1 MDILWLVAPVILTL
15 FILLLSDRWRY
26 YYTLTFHLVMAAYSS
41 WLAIPVLTGAQPV
54 TMLAFT
60 GGVAGLP
67 IFTIDPLSAFFIL
80 LTNFTLL
87 TGLLYARDYL
97 APYRSRKSGAPMAL
111 HLFAYTWLYLSMLAV
126 LTLRE
131 GTAFLIAWELMG
143 LSSFLLILFEGEV
156 RITLKTAVNYLIQM
170 HIGLV
175 MILLG
180 FLMAENTTGLFGF
193 EGIALHFATHP
204 NLPLFLILFA
214 GFSFKAGFIP
224 FHTWLPLAHPAAP
237 SHVSGV
243 MSGVMIKMGIFGI
256 FRVLI
261 SLGSHQTIIGII
273 LLTVAS
279 ITGIYGILQ
288 ATTHQDLKKMLA
300 CSTIENIGIIGMGM
314 GVGTIG
320 LGTGNLPVTILGFSG
335 SLLHTLN
342 HSFFKS
348 LLFYG
353 AGAVYHAT
361 HTRNMDMLGGL
372 IKFMPRTATLFL
384 VGSLAICAL
393 PPLNG
398 FISEVLI
405 YYGLFAGLQ
414 SGSFYI
420 TLLMMLGIIALAVIG
435 GLAIFSFTRTFGI
448 VFLGS
453 PRSIYPEGT
462 LRDHTGM
469 VIPMSLI
476 LIPVLLIGL
485 APVWFIPWILPF
497 TGKLLSIDTTPVIA
511 PLGEALTR
519 ISLIGGVLVFL
530 IIALLLIRKW
540 AGVERKTGKG
550 PVWGCGYTASGP
562 RHQYTASSFSGNL
575 TELAHPLLRPSD
587 EFTPV
592 QEEEIFPAP
601 RAYKRKTRD
610 IIDSLLTTIAIFGNK
625 TLRNAAR
632 LQTGNIQHYILYAF
646 IFMLFL
652 FTLLALDLI

>member
-1 MDILWLVAPVILTL
+1 MDFLWLLAPVILTL

-26 YYTLTFHLVMAAYSS
+26 YYTLGFHLTFAAYST
-41 WLAIPVLTGAQPV
+41 WLAVPVLTGMITAAHLV
-54 TMLAFT
+54 FT
-60 GGVAGLP
+60 GSPEGTP
-67 IFTIDPLSAFFIL
+67 IFTLDPLSAFFIL
-80 LTNFTLL
+80 LTNFTIL
-87 TGLLYARDYL
+87 TGLLFARGYL
-97 APYRSRKSGAPMAL
+97 APYRSRKGETPMAL

-131 GTAFLIAWELMG
+131 GSAFLIAWELMG

-156 RITLKTAVNYLIQM
+156 RTTLKTAVNYLIQM

-175 MILLG
+175 LILVG

-193 EGIALHFATHP
+193 DGIALYFTTNP

-214 GFSFKAGFIP
+214 GFAFKAGFIP

-256 FRVLI
+256 YRLLI
-261 SLGSHQTIIGII
+261 SLESQQTVIGII
-273 LLTVAS
+273 LLTIAAV
-279 ITGIYGILQ
+279 TGLYGILQ
-288 ATTHQDLKKMLA
+288 ASAQQDLKKMLA
-300 CSTIENIGIIGMGM
+300 CSTIENVGIIGMGM

-320 LGTGNLPVTILGFSG
+320 LGTGNLPVTILGFGG

-361 HTRNMDMLGGL
+361 HTRNMDLMGGL
-372 IKFMPRTATLFL
+372 IKHMPRTATLFL
-384 VGSLAICAL
+384 TGSAAICAL

-398 FISEVLI
+398 FVSEVLI

-420 TLLMMLGIIALAVIG
+420 TLLMMLGIIALALIG
-435 GLAIFSFTRTFGI
+435 GLSIFSFTRTFGT

-453 PRSIYPEGT
+453 PRSVYSDGTVRDYP
-462 LRDHTGM
+462 GM
-469 VIPMSLI
+469 VLPMSLI
-476 LIPVLLIGL
+476 LIPILLIGL
-485 APVWFIPWILPF
+485 APVWFIPWIMPY
-497 TGKLLSIDTTPVIA
+497 TGNLLGIDAASVA
-511 PLGEALTR
+511 VPLGEALTR
-519 ISLIGGVLVFL
+519 ISLIGGVLVL
-530 IIALLLIRKW
+530 MIIAILLLRKR
-540 AGVERKTGKG
+540 AGIQRKTEEG
-550 PVWGCGYTASGP
+550 PVWGCGYTAPGP
-562 RHQYTASSFSGNL
+562 RQQYTASSFAANI
-575 TELAHPLLRPSD
+575 TELAHPILRPSD

-592 QEEEIFPAP
+592 QEEEIFPTP
-601 RAYKRKTRD
+601 RAFKRKTRD
-610 IIDSLLTTIAIFGNK
+610 IIDSLLTAMAVFGNK
-625 TLRNAAR
+625 ALRNAAR

-652 FTLLALDLI
+652 FTLLALNLI